1 MAQDKL
7 DPACHADAGLHGS
20 PALPKGHRYQV
31 VALVLQGGGALGAY
45 QAGVYQGLAEAK
57 LHPNWVAGISIG
69 ALNAAI
75 IAGNPPDKRAERLE
89 QFWTTISRQPLLPP
103 TLHNL
108 LDDAEALPPPLQG
121 WLNGLE
127 AWRALTE
134 GQNGFFL
141 PRPPLPPHGGG
152 TASFYDTSPLKDTL
166 ERLADFDR
174 INDSGEMRVSVG
186 AVGVESGNFRYFD
199 NTRQRLRAEHF
210 MASGA
215 LPPGF
220 PAVEID
226 GEHYWD
232 GGMVSNTPLQTV
244 LSERPRQHSLVFQVD
259 LWSARGELP
268 SDLSRVA
275 LRQKDIQ
282 YSSRTRMITDYMRE
296 SQQFR
301 QLLREVMELVPEA
314 ARDSPAYRRAAVQA
328 CDRLFNV
335 VHLIYQD
342 KPCEGHYKD
351 YQFGARTMREHW
363 ASGLADI
370 RATLAHPE
378 WLAMPTPD
386 RPFVTHD
393 VHSRAPR

>member
-1 MAQDKL
+1 
-7 DPACHADAGLHGS
+7 
-20 PALPKGHRYQV
+20 
-31 VALVLQGGGALGAY
+31 
-45 QAGVYQGLAEAK
+45 
-57 LHPNWVAGISIG
+57 
-69 ALNAAI
+69 
-75 IAGNPPDKRAERLE
+75 
-89 QFWTTISRQPLLPP
+89 
-103 TLHNL
+103 
-108 LDDAEALPPPLQG
+108 
-121 WLNGLE
+121 
-127 AWRALTE
+127 
-134 GQNGFFL
+134 
-141 PRPPLPPHGGG
+141 
-152 TASFYDTSPLKDTL
+152 
-166 ERLADFDR
+166 
-174 INDSGEMRVSVG
+174 
-186 AVGVESGNFRYFD
+186 
-199 NTRQRLRAEHF
+199 
-210 MASGA
+210 
-215 LPPGF
+215 
-220 PAVEID
+220 
-226 GEHYWD
+226 
-232 GGMVSNTPLQTV
+232 MVSNTPLQTV

-386 RPFVTHD
+386 RPSSPTTCTAALRAEGERRRTGPDAGQGCLRRAKPALTGPGPTRRSSRPRPVAHRTPPSR
-393 VHSRAPR
+393 SRAAIGGRDRRPAADARSWR